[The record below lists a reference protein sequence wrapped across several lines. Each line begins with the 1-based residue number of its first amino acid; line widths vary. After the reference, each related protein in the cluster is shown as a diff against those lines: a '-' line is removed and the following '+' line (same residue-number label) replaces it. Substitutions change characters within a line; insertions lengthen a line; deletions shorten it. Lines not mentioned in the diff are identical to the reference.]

1 MTSTLAT
8 VHPEYEE
15 QRCAWKRIRD
25 SYKGQEHVK
34 NLGVEYLPPTT
45 GMARLLA
52 DGKYQWN
59 KDGLL
64 KYCNYRMRA
73 LFSGDM
79 AEMVRTAIGILWNK
93 DATIEVP
100 KKLKYVI
107 DEATSEGDS
116 ILQLMRD
123 VNVEQLLTG
132 RCGLLAD
139 MPVKVR
145 RQAARPYFTMYKA
158 EKILNWD
165 VGSRGIVPYRQLNL
179 VVLDES
185 ENERQPD
192 LSYSWVEKYLVL
204 SIGNL
209 DPNDTDGDYWYG
221 RFRGTPNIGGDGAIS
236 GATSPLF
243 NPNMMRKAAMNLP
256 FIPFVFINSTHINPR
271 MEAPPHID
279 LADLIISLYMNSA
292 NLEQQ
297 IHEQSQET
305 LVIPGGDDKVDY
317 PTGVGAVLT
326 PPIGGDA
333 KFIGIEGK
341 GLPEAQKHYQNKRME
356 IERRSGQMIDTRSLQ
371 RESGES
377 LKTRLAAQT
386 ATLSMIA
393 KACGWGLTRGLK
405 HMAVMVGADP
415 NEVKVKPN
423 VNFLNPEL
431 FAKTLVEL
439 MQAKSMGMPL
449 LDEDIHRLAQERG
462 VTDKDWETVKRL
474 LKLEP
479 ASFVTPGTVTGNP
492 GDKAPPKVIEG
503 ESAMIAAKAKS
514 QNPTGV
520 TAGRGTTRNPKKK
533 ASSK

>member
-1 MTSTLAT
+1 MPSTLAT
-8 VHPEYEE
+8 VHPEYDE
-15 QRCAWKRIRD
+15 QRCAWARIRD
-25 SYKGQEHVK
+25 TYKGQEHIK
-34 NLGVEYLPPTT
+34 KLGVDYLPPTT
-45 GMARLLA
+45 GMAKMLPS
-52 DGKYQWN
+52 GEYQWSKN
-59 KDGLL
+59 GLI

-73 LFSGDM
+73 LFPGDM

-100 KKLKYVI
+100 KKLEYIKE
-107 DEATSEGDS
+107 EATSEGDS

-123 VNVEQLLTG
+123 INVEQLLVG

-139 MPVKVR
+139 LPTKVR

-165 VGSRGIVPYRQLNL
+165 IGSRGLVPYRQLNL

-192 LSYSWVEKYLVL
+192 LSYTYVEKYLVL

-209 DPNDTDGDYWYG
+209 EPNDVDGSYYYG
-221 RFRGTPNIGGDGAIS
+221 RFRGVPDLGGDGSVS
-236 GATSPLF
+236 GVAGSPLF
-243 NPNMMRKAAMNLP
+243 TSAGMQKAAMNLP
-256 FIPFVFINSTHINPR
+256 FLPFVFINSTHINPR

-279 LADLIISLYMNSA
+279 LADLIVSLYQNSA

-305 LVIPGGDDKVDY
+305 LVIPGGEADKDY
-317 PTGVGAVLT
+317 AIGVGAVLT
-326 PPIGGDA
+326 PPINGDA

-341 GLPEAQKHYQNKRME
+341 GLPEAQKHYQNKRIQ

-393 KACGWGLTRGLK
+393 KASGWGLTRGLK

-415 NEVKVKPN
+415 NQVKVKPN

-439 MQAKSMGMPL
+439 MQAKNMGMPL

-479 ASFVTPGTVTGNP
+479 APMVTSGQITGNP
-492 GDKAPPKVIEG
+492 GDKADPKVIEG
-503 ESAMIAAKAKS
+503 ESAKIAAKAKAA
-514 QNPTGV
+514 NPTG
-520 TAGRGTTRNPKKK
+520 TSSRGTVRNSKKK

>member
-8 VHPEYEE
+8 VHPDYEE
-15 QRCAWKRIRD
+15 QRCAWMRIRD
-25 SYKGQEHVK
+25 SYKGQEHIK
-34 NLGVEYLPPTT
+34 KLGVDYLPPTT
-45 GMARLLA
+45 GMAKLTA
-52 DGKYQWN
+52 GGAYQWS

-64 KYCNYRMRA
+64 KYCNYKMRA
-73 LFSGDM
+73 LFPGDM

-100 KKLKYVI
+100 KKLEYIKE
-107 DEATSEGDS
+107 EATSEGDT

-123 VNVEQLLTG
+123 INVEQLLVG

-139 MPVKVR
+139 LPTRVR

-165 VGSRGIVPYRQLNL
+165 IGSRGLVPYRQLNH

-185 ENERQPD
+185 ENERQAD
-192 LSYSWVEKYLVL
+192 LSYSYVEKYLVL

-209 DPNDTDGDYWYG
+209 DPNDTDGFYYYG
-221 RFRGTPNIGGDGAIS
+221 RFRGVPDVGGNGAITG
-236 GATSPLF
+236 GAGSPLF
-243 NPNMMRKAAMNLP
+243 TSAGMKKAAMNLP
-256 FIPFVFINSTHINPR
+256 FLPFVFINSTHINPR

-279 LADLIISLYMNSA
+279 LADLIVSLYQNSA

-305 LVIPGGDDKVDY
+305 LVIPGGASDVDY
-317 PTGVGAVLT
+317 AIGVGAVLT
-326 PPIGGDA
+326 PPINGDA
-333 KFIGIEGK
+333 KFIGIDGK
-341 GLPEAQKHYQNKRME
+341 GLPEAQKHYQNKRIQ

-393 KACGWGLTRGLK
+393 KACGWGMTRGLK

-439 MQAKSMGMPL
+439 MQAKSMGLPVTNKDLILMMQ
-449 LDEDIHRLAQERG
+449 DRGITSDDVATVLAE
-462 VTDKDWETVKRL
+462 
-474 LKLEP
+474 LKSEP
-479 ASFVTPGTVTGNP
+479 PSHVLPGLPVGNP
-492 GDKAPPKVIEG
+492 GGGAEPTVVEG
-503 ESAMIAAKAKS
+503 ESVKLAAKTKAA
-514 QNPTGV
+514 NPTG
-520 TAGRGTTRNPKKK
+520 ASARGTVRNSKKK

>member
-1 MTSTLAT
+1 MPSTLAT

-15 QRCAWKRIRD
+15 HRCAWKRVRD
-25 SYKGQEHVK
+25 TYKGQEHVHK
-34 NLGVEYLPPTT
+34 LGVEYLPPTT
-45 GMARLLA
+45 GMAKMLPS
-52 DGKYQWN
+52 GSYQWDE
-59 KDGLL
+59 KGLT
-64 KYCNYRMRA
+64 KYAGYKCRA
-73 LFSGDM
+73 IFPGDM

-93 DATIEVP
+93 DATIELP
-100 KKLKYVI
+100 KKLEYI
-107 DEATSEGDS
+107 RDEATSEGDS
-116 ILQLMRD
+116 IYQLMRD
-123 VNVEQLLTG
+123 VNVEQLLVG

-139 MPVKVR
+139 LPTRVR

-165 VGSRGIVPYRQLNL
+165 IGSRGIVPYRQLNL

-185 ENERQPD
+185 ENERQDD

-209 DPNDTDGDYWYG
+209 APNDVDGSYYYG
-221 RFRGTPNIGGDGAIS
+221 RFRGVPDVGGNGAIS
-236 GATSPLF
+236 GGARSPLF
-243 NPNMMRKAAMNLP
+243 DSTAMRKAAMNLP
-256 FIPFVFINSTHINPR
+256 FIPFTFINSTHINPR
-271 MEAPPHID
+271 VEAPPHID
-279 LADLIISLYMNSA
+279 LADLCVSLYQNSA
-292 NLEQQ
+292 DLEQSL
-297 IHEQSQET
+297 HEHAQET
-305 LVIPGGDDKVDY
+305 LIVEGGEPDRDY
-317 PTGVGAVLT
+317 AVGVGATIV
-326 PPIGGDA
+326 PSAGNKA
-333 KFIGIEGK
+333 YFIGLNGK
-341 GLPEAQKHYQNKRME
+341 GLPEAQKHYQNKRIQM
-356 IERRSGQMIDTRSLQ
+356 ERRSGQMIDTRSLQ

-393 KACGWGLTRGLK
+393 KACGWGLQRGLR

-415 NEVKVKPN
+415 SEVKVKPN

-439 MQAKSMGMPL
+439 MQAKNMGMPL

-479 ASFVTPGTVTGNP
+479 APYVTPGQITGNP
-492 GDKAPPKVIEG
+492 GDKPQPKVVEA
-503 ESAMIAAKAKS
+503 ESAKIAAKTKAA
-514 QNPTGV
+514 NPTG
-520 TAGRGTTRNPKKK
+520 TSSRGTVRNSKKK

>member
-15 QRCAWKRIRD
+15 QRCAWMRIRD
-25 SYKGQEHVK
+25 SYKGQEHIK
-34 NLGVEYLPPTT
+34 KLGVDYLPPTT
-45 GMARLLA
+45 GMAKLLST
-52 DGKYQWN
+52 GSYQWN

-64 KYCNYRMRA
+64 KYCNYKMRA
-73 LFSGDM
+73 LFPGDM

-100 KKLKYVI
+100 KKLEYIK

-123 VNVEQLLTG
+123 INVEQLLVG

-139 MPVKVR
+139 LPTRVR

-165 VGSRGIVPYRQLNL
+165 IGSRGLVPYRQLNL

-185 ENERQPD
+185 ENERQAD
-192 LSYSWVEKYLVL
+192 LSYTAVEKYLVL

-209 DPNDTDGDYWYG
+209 DPNDTDGFYYYG
-221 RFRGTPNIGGDGAIS
+221 RFRGVPSVGGNGAIS
-236 GATSPLF
+236 GGASPLF
-243 NPNMMRKAAMNLP
+243 TSAGMKRAAMNLP
-256 FIPFVFINSTHINPR
+256 FLPFVFINSTHINPR

-279 LADLIISLYMNSA
+279 LADLIVSLYQNSA

-305 LVIPGGDDKVDY
+305 LVIPGGASDTDY
-317 PTGVGAVLT
+317 AIGVGAVLT
-326 PPIGGDA
+326 PPLGSETR
-333 KFIGIEGK
+333 FIGIESK
-341 GLPEAQKHYQNKRME
+341 GLPEAQKHYQNKRIQ

-393 KACGWGLTRGLK
+393 KACGWGMTRGLK

-439 MQAKSMGMPL
+439 MQAKNMGGPFL
-449 LDEDIHRLAQERG
+449 AEDIHNLAQERG
-462 VTDKDWETVKRL
+462 VTDKDWETVQRL

-479 ASFVTPGTVTGNP
+479 TPYVTPGQITGNP
-492 GDKAPPKVIEG
+492 GGQPDPKVIES
-503 ESAMIAAKAKS
+503 ESAVIAAKTKAA
-514 QNPTGV
+514 NPTG
-520 TAGRGTTRNPKKK
+520 TSSRGTVRNSKKK